1 MKPSMLVKL
10 EQLADRHTE
19 VSALLAEPQVIND
32 NARFRSLSQEYAQL
46 QPIASGFHA
55 YCQMLDEVRHAKEMA
70 QDRDAEL
77 RALAQEE
84 LPLLEERAL
93 AQEQELQLLL
103 LPSDP
108 HDTSNVFL
116 EIRAGTGGDEAAL
129 FAGDL
134 WRMYG
139 RYAEARN
146 WKLEILSESDG
157 EHGGYKEVIG
167 RIIGQ
172 GAYSRLK
179 FESGA
184 HRVQRVPTTE
194 AQGRIHTSA
203 ATVAFLPELAEVE
216 EVDINP
222 NELRVDTFRASGAGG
237 QHVNKTDSA
246 IRITHLPSGIVVE
259 CQDERS
265 QHKNRSRAMSLLQAK
280 LLSAEREKQTT
291 SQAQTRKLL
300 VGSGDRSERIRTYN
314 FPQGRVTDHRINLTL
329 YKLDEVLAG
338 ALDALIEPLIHEY
351 QADQLA
357 SLAE

>member
-10 EQLADRHTE
+10 EQLADRHSE

-32 NARFRSLSQEYAQL
+32 NARFRTLSQEYAQL
-46 QPIASGFHA
+46 EPVASGFRN
-55 YCQMLDEVRHAKEMA
+55 YCHMLDEVRSAKEMA
-70 QDRDAEL
+70 QEADAEL

-84 LPLLEERAL
+84 LPLLEQRCL
-93 AQEQELQLLL
+93 TQAQTLQLLL

-116 EIRAGTGGDEAAL
+116 EVRAGTGGDEAAL

-139 RYAEARN
+139 RYAETRN
-146 WKLEILSESDG
+146 WKLEILSASDG

-184 HRVQRVPTTE
+184 HRVQRVPATE

-203 ATVAFLPELAEVE
+203 ATVAVLPELAEVE

-222 NELRVDTFRASGAGG
+222 NDLRIDTFRASGAGG

-291 SQAQTRKLL
+291 TQAQTRKLL

-338 ALDALIEPLIHEY
+338 ALDTLIEPLIHEY

-357 SLAE
+357 ALAE

>member
-10 EQLADRHTE
+10 EQLADRHSE

-32 NARFRSLSQEYAQL
+32 NARFRTLSQEYAQL
-46 QPIASGFHA
+46 EPIASGFRS
-55 YCQMLDEVRHAKEMA
+55 YCQVLDEVRSAKEMA
-70 QDRDAEL
+70 QEADAEL

-84 LPLLEERAL
+84 LPLLEQRCL
-93 AQEQELQLLL
+93 TQAQALQLLL

-116 EIRAGTGGDEAAL
+116 EVRAGTGGDEAAL

-139 RYAEARN
+139 RYAETRN
-146 WKLEILSESDG
+146 WKLEILSASDG

-184 HRVQRVPTTE
+184 HRVQRVPATE

-203 ATVAFLPELAEVE
+203 ATVAVLPELAEVE

-222 NELRVDTFRASGAGG
+222 NDLRIDTFRASGAGG

-291 SQAQTRKLL
+291 TQAQTRKLL

-338 ALDALIEPLIHEY
+338 ALDTLIEPLIHEY

-357 SLAE
+357 ALAE